1 MKYKDKQIFKFGL
14 YGFFKNLRLFDPVL
28 LMYLYQSDV
37 DVFEI
42 GLLYSIR
49 EIIVYVFEIPSGV
62 LADRYGK
69 RNELVLCFVFYIISF
84 VLFALGGSFLVFT
97 LAMMLFGLGEAFRSG
112 THKAMIMDYLD
123 LKKMKDEKSKIYGFT
138 RSYSMIGSMLSS
150 IILIGL
156 LIYELDVS
164 FLFIIAIV
172 PYVIDILLILSYPDE
187 LNQKTETSFQLRS
200 FFQANKDLI
209 RYSVKEK
216 KVRYTLLSSS
226 TYQAFFKVL
235 KDFVQL
241 ILLSAPLPLL
251 IFTNKSDDT
260 NVKIISALLYVVIY
274 MFSAIASRKAHLVQ
288 KYLKTQ
294 KATVLLYL
302 LTGVTAIL
310 IGAFTHL
317 LWVVFA
323 LFILLHILMNIRKP
337 IIVDLFGEYTSKDQ
351 RAGVLSADSQLTSLL
366 LIVFAPLIGYIAK
379 QISISASFI
388 MTGSIMILLVFL
400 SLKMKDNGELHDRV

>member
-28 LMYLYQSDV
+28 LMYLYQSGI

-69 RNELVLCFVFYIISF
+69 RNELVLCFVFYILSFISF
-84 VLFALGGSFLVFT
+84 AVGTYFYVFAI
-97 LAMMLFGLGEAFRSG
+97 AMMLFGLGEAFRSG

-123 LKKMKDEKSKIYGFT
+123 LKEMKEEKSKIYGFT
-138 RSYSMIGSMLSS
+138 RSYSMIGSMISS
-150 IILIGL
+150 IALILL

-164 FLFIIAIV
+164 FLFIIAII
-172 PYVIDILLILSYPDE
+172 PYIIDILLILSYPNE
-187 LNQKTETSFQLRS
+187 LNQKKETSFHLKD
-200 FFQANKDLI
+200 FLKANKELL
-209 RYSVKEK
+209 RYSIKEK
-216 KVRYTLLSSS
+216 NVRYILLSSS

-241 ILLSAPLPLL
+241 IILSAPIPLL
-251 IFTNKSDDT
+251 LFTNKSDDT
-260 NVKIISALLYVVIY
+260 NEKILSALLYVVIY

-288 KYLKTQ
+288 KHLKTQ
-294 KATVLLYL
+294 KATMLLYL

-310 IGAFTHL
+310 IGLFTHI
-317 LWVVFA
+317 LWVVFI
-323 LFILLHILMNIRKP
+323 LFILLYILMNIRKP
-337 IIVDLFGEYTSKDQ
+337 IIVDLFSFHTSKDQ

-379 QISISASFI
+379 HVSISASFI
-388 MTGSIMILLVFL
+388 ITGFIMIILVLLIV
-400 SLKMKDNGELHDRV
+400 KIKGRGELN

>member
-302 LTGVTAIL
+302 LTCVTAIL

>member
-1 MKYKDKQIFKFGL
+1 M
-14 YGFFKNLRLFDPVL
+14 N
-28 LMYLYQSDV
+28 
-37 DVFEI
+37 EE
-42 GLLYSIR
+42 
-49 EIIVYVFEIPSGV
+49 EIIEKFERENIT
-62 LADRYGK
+62 LASIGK
-69 RNELVLCFVFYIISF
+69 R
-84 VLFALGGSFLVFT
+84 
-97 LAMMLFGLGEAFRSG
+97 AMAY
-112 THKAMIMDYLD
+112 TI
-123 LKKMKDEKSKIYGFT
+123 DE
-138 RSYSMIGSMLSS
+138 
-150 IILIGL
+150 IL
-156 LIYELDVS
+156 VS